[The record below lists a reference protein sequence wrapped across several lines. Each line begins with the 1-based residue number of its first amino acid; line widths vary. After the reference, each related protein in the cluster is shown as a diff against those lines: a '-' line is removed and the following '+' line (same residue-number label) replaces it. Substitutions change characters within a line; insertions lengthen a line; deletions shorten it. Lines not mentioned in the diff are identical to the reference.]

1 MKKVCITNQKGGT
14 GKSTTAIN
22 LASCLVSLGKKTLLI
37 DMDPQAHS
45 TIGIGIEPS
54 GLEKSMHDVMVT
66 PKFSLKNVIM
76 SSYIKNLDIAPSH
89 IKLASGAEQMYSRM
103 FRETILLNSMRG
115 LEKAYKFAII
125 DCPPALGVLTT
136 NALYASDFII
146 VPCQMSRYSLDGLAD
161 LLDTIEIVKNKTTS
175 EQEKMQHLR
184 ILLTMFDKR
193 NKITNEFVL
202 KQLEPYN
209 EWIFETI
216 IMRNESLNQ
225 AQMAQRSIFDFEP
238 KSTEARDYEALT
250 KEILTYE

>member
-1 MKKVCITNQKGGT
+1 
-14 GKSTTAIN
+14 
-22 LASCLVSLGKKTLLI
+22 
-37 DMDPQAHS
+37 
-45 TIGIGIEPS
+45 
-54 GLEKSMHDVMVT
+54 
-66 PKFSLKNVIM
+66 
-76 SSYIKNLDIAPSH
+76 
-89 IKLASGAEQMYSRM
+89 MYSRM

-115 LEKAYKFAII
+115 LEKTYKFAII

-161 LLDTIEIVKNKTTS
+161 LLDTIEIVKNKATS

-202 KQLEPYN
+202 NQLEPYN

-225 AQMAQRSIFDFEP
+225 AQMAQRSIFDFDP
-238 KSTEARDYEALT
+238 KSTGARDYEALT